1 MIELGCILTCDD
13 WPSEALLQIFSG
25 VACDGATSLSNSF
38 VGIEAHR
45 LLLLRKLPR
54 GNFGKLIEREFC
66 RTHVI
71 PETFLLEPF
80 EILILPGGHTGP
92 GASELVCE
100 NRILLT
106 LLNAT
111 VFPLVGELLSG
122 ADGLK
127 PLIDPF
133 AGITPALVSGNKPI
147 YDQFGIK
154 RFLNAFPTNLC

>member
-1 MIELGCILTCDD
+1 MIELGCILTCNNGSAESLFQITTGI
-13 WPSEALLQIFSG
+13 PSN
-25 VACDGATSLSNSF
+25 GATSLSHSF

-45 LLLLRKLPR
+45 LLLLRKFPR
-54 GNFGKLIEREFC
+54 GNFSKLIEREFC

-127 PLIDPF
+127 
-133 AGITPALVSGNKPI
+133 
-147 YDQFGIK
+147 
-154 RFLNAFPTNLC
+154 RR